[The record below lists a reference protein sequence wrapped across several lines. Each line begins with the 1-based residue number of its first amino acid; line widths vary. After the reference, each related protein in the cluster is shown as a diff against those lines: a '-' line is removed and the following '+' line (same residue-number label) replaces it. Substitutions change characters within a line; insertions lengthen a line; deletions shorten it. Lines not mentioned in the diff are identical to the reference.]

1 MGEEEIEQAQI
12 FAFLLLWCLKLKL
25 PSCGDQFLQVF
36 HPCFSLLAL
45 FLFVK
50 LD

>member
-1 MGEEEIEQAQI
+1 MGEEEVKQAQI
-12 FAFLLLWCLKLKL
+12 FAFLLLWSLKFKL
-25 PSCGDQFLQVF
+25 PGGGDQFLQVF
-36 HPCFSLLAL
+36 HPCFSFLTL